1 LQFKLVKVIKQI
13 SSAYAA
19 DVHLKAYLTVPRYR
33 AKVVSPFIIILAKKI
48 KSRLLESMLFII
60 QSRPLWVHTPIQQPF
75 RIWHSPLQATLQVV
89 VRVVVSTFFEIIM
102 KVSIGLTLFSPAS
115 IHTTRAFITSCSALS
130 SYQQSISSLSSTAL
144 LHEVYDTELT
154 SVAQ

>member
-1 LQFKLVKVIKQI
+1 VIKQI

-19 DVHLKAYLTVPRYR
+19 DVHLKAYLTAPRYR

-48 KSRLLESMLFII
+48 KSRLLKSMLLII
-60 QSRPLWVHTPIQQPF
+60 QSRPLWVHTPTQQPF

-89 VRVVVSTFFEIIM
+89 VRVVVSAFFEIIM
-102 KVSIGLTLFSPAS
+102 KVSIGLTLFALAF
-115 IHTTRAFITSCSALS
+115 IHTTRAFITSRSALS